1 MEAPIKIP
9 RVFEIISRLFSEDID
24 LLDGFNIFL
33 PAGYHIERSIGN
45 TTTTASLMTPMGPA
59 MTFTTRRQIEGG
71 HHSFITHI
79 PSIHPKSDHRP
90 NQQPQNESGSTDPG
104 YRGRDTPGS
113 TEDVDTC
120 LPGPSHLE
128 RVSKHGDQRT
138 SSPENFTIPANF
150 SELNEI
156 QLQPTLKESAT
167 AAQDLDGQCSS
178 GLRQDI
184 GSVADLLTDSGY
196 ASVRGDIRPA
206 FKDETGQVLLST
218 THDPSQLP
226 IDDSEDAST
235 TYSVAWSV
243 PEEEL
248 DTYKLELSEAIHKN
262 ICRHVPDPELLKSLT
277 SALPSFLRSFALRL
291 GAPGSS
297 KAEKEVMYFVHKHRK
312 CVQRLPYV
320 PSYVWSLQEL
330 IPSQ

>member
-1 MEAPIKIP
+1 MT
-9 RVFEIISRLFSEDID
+9 V
-24 LLDGFNIFL
+24 
-33 PAGYHIERSIGN
+33 
-45 TTTTASLMTPMGPA
+45 TTP
-59 MTFTTRRQIEGG
+59 RQIEEG

-79 PSIHPKSDHRP
+79 PSIHTISDHRP
-90 NQQPQNESGSTDPG
+90 NQRPQNESGSTDPG
-104 YRGRDTPGS
+104 YWGRDAPGS
-113 TEDVDTC
+113 TEDGDTS

-128 RVSKHGDQRT
+128 RVSKRGDQGT

-150 SELNEI
+150 SELNEK
-156 QLQPTLKESAT
+156 QLQPTLEESAT
-167 AAQDLDGQCSS
+167 AVQDLDGQCSS
-178 GLRQDI
+178 GFRQDI

-196 ASVRGDIRPA
+196 ASVKGDIRPT

-218 THDPSQLP
+218 AHDPSRLP
-226 IDDSEDAST
+226 IDDSEDAAT

-248 DTYKLELSEAIHKN
+248 DTYKLELSESIHKN
-262 ICRHVPDPELLKSLT
+262 ICRHVPDPELLKTLT

-297 KAEKEVMYFVHKHRK
+297 KAEKEVMYFVHMHRK
-312 CVQRLPYV
+312 CVQHLPYIF
-320 PSYVWSLQEL
+320 PCVWSLQQL